1 MVCGFV
7 FRKDKEMESKTARME
22 SRVAESQILLESHRN
37 EMISFKEANHRLQV
51 VNTFYNL
58 ATQCLRSTIFWIRS
72 FKWFTESDGY
82 CFIEFNHDSIKNNNN
97 KSAMDI

>member
-1 MVCGFV
+1 MFRFGIKNITIYNVKYIKLNVFCCLIVRGFV

-58 ATQCLRSTIFWIRS
+58 LAQCLRSMVF
-72 FKWFTESDGY
+72 
-82 CFIEFNHDSIKNNNN
+82 
-97 KSAMDI
+97 